1 MVDVRQTWIRSVID
15 EQTERLAKGKER
27 KIRFK
32 KDGSISSTQPPKI
45 HMASEL
51 SHVIS
56 SRKNET
62 SRDVAIM
69 RARAVSDNSHIS
81 NYKKSI
87 KSLQEVVDLE
97 SEMNESLATHESE
110 KVRDSETVNRI
121 LDELNEKIAEKL
133 EISGSTTNASAKG
146 KSLSEIRDLNV
157 AFRVESSKLLTI
169 SGRVQTDIIISLD
182 EIVKPRF
189 EMSGGFHMED
199 NPFCFGDCF

>member
-1 MVDVRQTWIRSVID
+1 
-15 EQTERLAKGKER
+15 
-27 KIRFK
+27 
-32 KDGSISSTQPPKI
+32 
-45 HMASEL
+45 
-51 SHVIS
+51 
-56 SRKNET
+56 
-62 SRDVAIM
+62 
-69 RARAVSDNSHIS
+69 
-81 NYKKSI
+81 
-87 KSLQEVVDLE
+87 
-97 SEMNESLATHESE
+97 
-110 KVRDSETVNRI
+110 
-121 LDELNEKIAEKL
+121 LDELNDKIAEKL